1 VVRVS
6 IEIRCGAARFTVG
19 VQAESIQRAV
29 SLVEG
34 SHSASDVRVILPIA
48 PDGIFVEDVAVQGKQ
63 TEFEEPQ
70 KKTAA

>member
-1 VVRVS
+1 
-6 IEIRCGAARFTVG
+6 
-19 VQAESIQRAV
+19 
-29 SLVEG
+29 
-34 SHSASDVRVILPIA
+34 LPIA